1 MLIDTLRKFAG
12 ATANAFETPLER
24 FIELE
29 TADYPYNGNALAST
43 DRALMSILRVRGT
56 RDLKSEEDRRSD
68 IAKLVTELLPVMAEP
83 GQMVEIHYVRDPDRG
98 DSAMADQLQ
107 GPRAAAASIGLDL
120 RALHDAQEHFLAQR
134 ASLETC
140 HLALWTTPRVLP
152 KVERDEAI
160 SAALQAKSKWPFRRA
175 RDGQDPYRGIGALR
189 NRQEGFVSSWKAAL
203 GGCGIEVDV
212 LDVKAAGRDVYE
224 DLWIGERA
232 GGWSLVLPG
241 DPAPMM
247 VPDDFDDDP
256 SAIIWPKVSRQLASG
271 AWSVDRE
278 DWEIARFG
286 SRLVASVDVVIG
298 PQSAQ
303 DFALLRDRLAR
314 AGGGG
319 VPFRMSIKVR
329 SGGDKQNNLA
339 ASLAPFAALFGGLN
353 KKLMDSLQ
361 RVRERASSEG
371 CVTWQMSF
379 ATWISVDDPDA
390 HKKLRSR
397 MAELKRC
404 VEQWGG
410 MQARTM
416 SGDPIQAALSS
427 VLGISK
433 DSTAI
438 QGYAPLAE
446 VLTMLPRRAASP
458 WDRGALPCLT
468 PDGAIYPIEEGSDR
482 VHYSFEAIVA
492 TMGSGKSAMLAR
504 KVFGNILAKGTST
517 LPFVVFL
524 DVGYGSAGIIETLK
538 EASPPHLRKQVA
550 HEKMRMDADHAI
562 NILMSPLGRRMP
574 PPDHLA
580 MIQEAVI
587 VLVTPAESSV
597 AVVGLGSLVQ
607 RLIVEA
613 FQYRDDSNGNGE
625 PRLYE
630 AGVDRLVD
638 AAIQRYGVSTQV
650 ASSSRAVPWW
660 WIVDRLF
667 DAGAIDDALRA
678 QRYAVPIMSD
688 LERMLANPSVRKDFE
703 MFGEGTLLSMAAT
716 GLKTAL
722 SQYPICDGPTRFEP
736 TARVVALDLQDV
748 LGKGENAEARK
759 RKAVI
764 YTWCLVAFTKTWWTE
779 PRDVAQDP
787 MITPRYK
794 AWHLRMAEDIAQTPK
809 VLVADEFH
817 ETGGAPGTQEAIK
830 KMVRKGRKYRIRVY
844 LATQMIHD
852 LDDDF
857 RQLLSSVTVL
867 SAGNRQV
874 IDKLVE
880 FYDLTTAH
888 EEALSKLGRR
898 DPKLGQPF
906 FSIINSVSGRFSQL
920 LYSAMSG
927 MELWAVTT
935 NPVEVE
941 LRHKLAQRVTYMRAV
956 ALLSEYEPFREHGAE
971 TEIDLR
977 VERALDRGDYA
988 AAEKSKVIDDIVA
1001 ELAAM
1006 SRSRAGRVTGRAA

>member
-1 MLIDTLRKFAG
+1 MLLDILRRFAG
-12 ATANAFETPLER
+12 ATANAVETPLEH

-29 TADYPYNGNALAST
+29 TADFPYDGIAFAST
-43 DRALMSILRVRGT
+43 DRALMSVLRVRGT

-68 IAKLVTELLPVMAEP
+68 VATLVTELLPVMAEP
-83 GQMVEIHYVRDPDRG
+83 GQVVEIHYVRDPDRG
-98 DSAMADQLQ
+98 DSALADQLQ
-107 GPRAAAASIGLDL
+107 GPRAAASSIGLDM
-120 RALHDAQEHFLAQR
+120 RALHDAQEQFLAQR

-160 SAALQAKSKWPFRRA
+160 NAALQAKAKWPFRRA
-175 RDGQDPYRGIGALR
+175 RDGQDPFRGIGALR
-189 NRQEGFVSSWKAAL
+189 NRHEGFVSSWKAAL

-212 LDVKAAGRDVYE
+212 LDVKAAGRDVFE
-224 DLWIGERA
+224 DLWIGEKA
-232 GGWSLVLPG
+232 GGWSPVLPG
-241 DPAPMM
+241 DPAPLM

-256 SAIIWPKVSRQLASG
+256 SAIIWPKVSRQLASA

-298 PQSAQ
+298 PQAAQ

-319 VPFRMSIKVR
+319 VPFRMSVKIR
-329 SGGDKQNNLA
+329 SGGDKQNSLA

-353 KKLMDSLQ
+353 RKLMESLQ
-361 RVRERASSEG
+361 HVREKATSEG
-371 CVTWQMSF
+371 CVTWQMAFS
-379 ATWISVDDPDA
+379 TWISVDDPEA

-397 MAELKRC
+397 MAELRRC

-410 MQARTM
+410 MQTRTM
-416 SGDPIQAALSS
+416 TGDPIQGALSS

-433 DSTAI
+433 SSTAI
-438 QGYAPLAE
+438 QGYAPLAD

-504 KVFGNILAKGTST
+504 KVFGNILAKGAST
-517 LPFVVFL
+517 LPYVVFL

-538 EASPPHLRKQVA
+538 EAAPLHLRMQVA

-562 NILMSPLGRRMP
+562 NILTSPLGRRMP

-587 VLVTPAESSV
+587 VLITPAESND
-597 AVVGLGSLVQ
+597 AVIGLGSLVQ

-630 AGVDRLVD
+630 TGVDRQVD
-638 AAIQRYGVSTQV
+638 AAIHRTGISTHV
-650 ASSSRAVPWW
+650 TSSGRPVPWW

-688 LERMLANPSVRKDFE
+688 LERVLSNPSVRKDFE
-703 MFGEGTLLSMAAT
+703 MYSEGALLNMAAT
-716 GLKTAL
+716 GLKSAL

-748 LGKGENAEARK
+748 LGKGDNAEARK
-759 RKAVI
+759 RKAVV

-779 PRDVAQDP
+779 PRDVAKDP
-787 MITPRYK
+787 MIAQRYK

-817 ETGGAPGTQEAIK
+817 ETGGSPGTQEAIK

-844 LATQMIHD
+844 VATQMLHD
-852 LDDDF
+852 LDKDF
-857 RQLLSSVTVL
+857 LQLLSSVTVL

-874 IDKLVE
+874 VDQLVK
-880 FYDLTTAH
+880 FFGLTKAH
-888 EEALSKLGRR
+888 EEALGKLGRR

-906 FSIINSVSGRFSQL
+906 FSIVNSVSGRFSQL

-935 NPVEVE
+935 NPIEVE
-941 LRHKLAQRVTYMRAV
+941 LRHKLAQRVTFMRAV
-956 ALLSEYEPFREHGAE
+956 ALLSTYEPFRRHGAE
-971 TEIDLR
+971 VEIDLR
-977 VERALDRGDYA
+977 VQQALERSDYA
-988 AAEKSKVIDDIVA
+988 GAEKSKIIDDIVG
-1001 ELAAM
+1001 ELAAL
-1006 SRSRAGRVTGRAA
+1006 SRGRVGHLSERVA